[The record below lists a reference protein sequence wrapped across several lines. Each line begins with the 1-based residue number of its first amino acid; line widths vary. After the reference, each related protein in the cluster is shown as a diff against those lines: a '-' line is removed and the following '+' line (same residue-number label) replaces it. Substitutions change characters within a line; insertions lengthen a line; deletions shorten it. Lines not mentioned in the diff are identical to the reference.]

1 MAFTRYNSDQAR
13 IYKGL
18 QQSTF
23 AGRYALDTP
32 GPGIKMPYLEDSQ
45 IRLQKWGANMWSDS
59 TNLESEFRG
68 LGRPLNHDVRTYKD
82 TPIHAGYQIYFPSSD
97 EHVDESR
104 ASHPAW
110 MFRDLEQTRW
120 EAPLINPQAHAIRPF
135 DDPIQTRILAKDN
148 FTCVLPSC
156 RLAGNSS
163 EWTM

>member
-1 MAFTRYNSDQAR
+1 MAFTRYRDDSAR

-32 GPGIKMPYLEDSQ
+32 GPGTQMPYLEDSQ
-45 IRLQKWGANMWSDS
+45 IRIQSWGANMWSDS

-68 LGRPLNHDVRTYKD
+68 LGRPLNHGVKTYKE
-82 TPIHAGYQIYFPSSD
+82 TGIHTGYQIQFPSSD
-97 EHVDESR
+97 VHIDESR

-120 EAPLINPQAHAIRPF
+120 DSPIINPQAHAILPF
-135 DDPIQTRILAKDN
+135 TDQIQSRILAKDN
-148 FTCVLPSC
+148 HVRVVDGH
-156 RLAGNSS
+156 RLR
-163 EWTM
+163 